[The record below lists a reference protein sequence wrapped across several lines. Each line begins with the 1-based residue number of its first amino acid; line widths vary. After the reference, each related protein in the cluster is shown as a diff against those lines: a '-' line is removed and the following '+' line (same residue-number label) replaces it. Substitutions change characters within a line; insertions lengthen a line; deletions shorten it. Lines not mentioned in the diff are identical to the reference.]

1 MAIGARS
8 QSARTFLEK
17 HIDIIEKLSKE
28 DLIHHALLAIRD
40 TLPLDATTLS
50 PSAISIGVVGKDQDF
65 EMIESEE
72 EIKTFI
78 DKLPPVPVS
87 SSAREEEEVAG
98 ASEAPVEQQQQQA
111 QEGVDQEEGN
121 NGMDIE
127 QP

>member
-8 QSARTFLEK
+8 QSAKTFLEK
-17 HIDIIEKLSKE
+17 HIDTIEKLGKD

-40 TLPLDATTLS
+40 TLPIDATTLS

-65 EMIESEE
+65 VVIESEE
-72 EIKTFI
+72 EIKAFI
-78 DKLPPVPVS
+78 EKLPPVPVS

-98 ASEAPVEQQQQQA
+98 TSGAPVEQQQT
-111 QEGVDQEEGN
+111 QEGAEQDEGH
-121 NGMDIE
+121 GMDVE

>member
-8 QSARTFLEK
+8 QSAKTFLEK
-17 HIDIIEKLSKE
+17 HIDTIEKLSKD

-40 TLPLDATTLS
+40 TLPIDATTLS
-50 PSAISIGVVGKDQDF
+50 PSAISIGIVGRDQDF
-65 EMIESEE
+65 VIIESEE
-72 EIKTFI
+72 EIKVFI

-98 ASEAPVEQQQQQA
+98 TSGATVEQQQQQT
-111 QEGVDQEEGN
+111 QEGAEQDEGH
-121 NGMDIE
+121 GMDVE

>member
-8 QSARTFLEK
+8 QSAKTFLEK
-17 HIDIIEKLSKE
+17 HIDTIEKLSKD

-40 TLPLDATTLS
+40 TLPIDATTLS
-50 PSAISIGVVGKDQDF
+50 PSAISIGVVGRDQDF
-65 EMIESEE
+65 VMIEGEE
-72 EIKTFI
+72 EIKAFI

-98 ASEAPVEQQQQQA
+98 TSGAPVDQQQQQT
-111 QEGVDQEEGN
+111 QEGAEQDEGH
-121 NGMDIE
+121 GMDVE